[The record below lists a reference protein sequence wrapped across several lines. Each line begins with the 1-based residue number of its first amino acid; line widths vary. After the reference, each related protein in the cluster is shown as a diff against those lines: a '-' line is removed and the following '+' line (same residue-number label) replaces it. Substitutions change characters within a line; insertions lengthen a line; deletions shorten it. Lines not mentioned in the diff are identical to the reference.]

1 MNDEIIT
8 RTHLTCPV
16 CGAREE
22 LDIPADMCLFFHTC
36 SACGTRLRPE
46 PGDCC
51 VFCSYGDSLYI
62 PRQREIIA
70 SKSEEREV

>member
-36 SACGTRLRPE
+36 SACGTRLA
-46 PGDCC
+46 
-51 VFCSYGDSLYI
+51 
-62 PRQREIIA
+62 PRTGRLLRVLLIRRFLIHSPTARDHRVEIRGA
-70 SKSEEREV
+70 